1 MLEDKL
7 KNLIIEKFGS
17 VRQFAMKIDIPYT
30 TVDSILKRGIDNSNV
45 GNVLKICK
53 ALNISIDYLLE
64 SKEIQSNNV
73 LQDSNNEALKQNKQ
87 EYNFG
92 DIKVTLFKNGKI
104 TDKDMLE
111 LNQFLIKEKIL
122 KDDNKN

>member
-73 LQDSNNEALKQNKQ
+73 LQDSNNEALKRNKQ

-92 DIKVTLFKNGKI
+92 DIKVTLSKNGKI